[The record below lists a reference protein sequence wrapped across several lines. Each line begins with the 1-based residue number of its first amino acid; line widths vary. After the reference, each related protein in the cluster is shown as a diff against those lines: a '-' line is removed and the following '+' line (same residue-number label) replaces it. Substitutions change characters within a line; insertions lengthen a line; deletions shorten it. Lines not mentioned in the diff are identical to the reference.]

1 MMNKNV
7 LKVLILALSI
17 LQSIIFA
24 ENIGFLSN
32 EIWELSGSNDTLS
45 ILSVKQ
51 NNISNSFS
59 YSLSYINKTDSTFVT
74 NFSNW
79 KSFLFEKNDSPRE
92 IAYGNGLT
100 VVCLDTVSGMN
111 NNQILKIDHS
121 NQTSEKLSFG
131 WTEDLKKNTS
141 MNLTTFNAAFASGA
155 FYFACNDGG
164 LVRWSIKENSKVI
177 LVPGTNS
184 SVQIDKFT
192 GLSSPVDTNK
202 RVTGIEAYNDYL
214 VITTPASTWRY
225 SLKDSTWLNYD
236 RTTLDSDVII
246 KAFSYSFSDGTS
258 ATHPLYSIAKITRSG
273 KDTTVVC
280 KYLENKRGWK
290 IMLNHQID
298 GICFGVKGYFYTFS
312 LADSIGIDV
321 YRDTLG
327 DTGVSSNAYPESN
340 YDIPSR
346 LIRGYE
352 SAPVINDILF
362 VPKTDSS
369 GILWVG
375 TSSGLFLSA
384 NEVPGKSG
392 QGPLTCIKRVGSV
405 KSGMKQVFAS
415 PGVLKDGVVRFVYNL
430 SKDAKVTIRV
440 YDYNM
445 DLVKTIIEDQPRLSG
460 DHAAESGRSNNKA
473 LDVWDGTNKN
483 GKTVAPGV
491 YYFKIS
497 SDNGDRAFG
506 KIVVAK

>member
-1 MMNKNV
+1 MMNRNV
-7 LKVLILALSI
+7 LKVFFPALLI
-17 LQSIIFA
+17 LQSFIFA
-24 ENIGFLSN
+24 GNIGFLSN
-32 EIWELSGSNDTLS
+32 EIWGLSGSNDTLS
-45 ILSVKQ
+45 ILSVKR
-51 NNISNSFS
+51 NNIANSFS
-59 YSLSYINKTDSTFVT
+59 YSLSYINRSDSAFVT

-100 VVCLDTVSGMN
+100 VVCLDTAPGMN
-111 NNQILKIDHS
+111 NNQILKLDHS
-121 NQTSEKLSFG
+121 YQTSEKISFA
-131 WTEDLKKNTS
+131 WTDDLKNSS
-141 MNLTTFNAAFASGA
+141 MNLTTFNAAFTSET

-164 LVRWSIKENSKVI
+164 LVRWNVKDNSKVI
-177 LVPGTNS
+177 LIPGIDGS
-184 SVQIDKFT
+184 FQFDKFT

-202 RVTGIEAYNDYL
+202 RVTGIEAYKEYL

-225 SLKDSTWLNYD
+225 SLIDSTWLNYD
-236 RTTLDSDVII
+236 RTSIDSDVTI
-246 KAFSYSFSDGTS
+246 KAFNYSFSDGSS

-280 KYLENKRGWK
+280 KYLENKKGWK
-290 IMLNHQID
+290 IMLNHQVD
-298 GICFGVKGYFYTFS
+298 GVCFGVKGYLYTFS
-312 LADSIGIDV
+312 FEDSIGIDV

-327 DTGVSSNAYPESN
+327 DTGVISNAYPESN

-352 SAPVINDILF
+352 SAPTINDILF
-362 VPKTDSS
+362 IPKTDSS
-369 GILWVG
+369 GILWVA
-375 TSSGLFLSA
+375 TSSGLFVSP
-384 NEVPGKSG
+384 NEVPGKAG
-392 QGPLTCIKRVGSV
+392 QGPLTCIKRVVSV

-430 SKDAKVTIRV
+430 SKDAKVTIKV

-445 DLVKTIIEDQPRLSG
+445 DLVKTVIEDQPRLSG

-473 LDVWDGTNKN
+473 LDVWDGTNKS
-483 GKTVAPGV
+483 GKIVAPGV
-491 YYFKIS
+491 YYFKIT

-506 KIVVAK
+506 KVVVAK

>member
-1 MMNKNV
+1 MKFF
-7 LKVLILALSI
+7 IPALLI
-17 LQSIIFA
+17 LQSFTFA

-32 EIWELSGSNDTLS
+32 EIWLLSGSYDSLS
-45 ILSVKQ
+45 ILSVKP
-51 NNISNSFS
+51 NNISNSYS
-59 YSLSYINKTDSTFVT
+59 YSLSFINKTDSAFVT

-79 KSFLFEKNDSPRE
+79 KSFSFEKNDYPRK
-92 IAYGNGLT
+92 ITYGNSFT
-100 VVCLDTVSGMN
+100 IICLDTAPGIN
-111 NNQILKIDHS
+111 NNQIMKIDHS
-121 NQTSEKLSFG
+121 NQSSEKFSFA
-131 WTEDLKKNTS
+131 WTEDLKNDS
-141 MNLTTFNAAFASGA
+141 LMNLTTFNAAFASGA

-164 LVRWSIKENSKVI
+164 LVRWNIKENSKVI
-177 LVPGTNS
+177 LVPGTNG
-184 SVQIDKFT
+184 SVQFDKFT

-202 RVTGIEAYNDYL
+202 RVIDVAAYNDYL
-214 VITTPASTWRY
+214 VITTPAFTWRY

-236 RTTLDSDVII
+236 RISLDSDVTI

-258 ATHPLYSIAKITRSG
+258 ATHPLYSIAKINRSG

-280 KYLENKRGWK
+280 KYLENKKGWK
-290 IMLNHQID
+290 IMLNHQVD
-298 GICFGVKGYFYTFS
+298 GVCFGVKGYLYTFS
-312 LADSIGIDV
+312 FEDSIGIDV

-327 DTGVSSNAYPESN
+327 DTGVISNAYPESN

-352 SAPVINDILF
+352 SAPAINDILF

-369 GILWVG
+369 GILWVA
-375 TSSGLFLSA
+375 TSSGLFLSK

-430 SKDAKVTIRV
+430 SKDAKVTIKV

-445 DLVKTIIEDQPRLSG
+445 DLVKTVIDNQPRLSG

-473 LDVWDGTNKN
+473 QDIWDGTNKN

-491 YYFKIS
+491 YYFKIT